1 MTTENTQSGDDHRK
15 AAASKVRQLID
26 LLNAHPGHATARI
39 VEEAEALE
47 RAIHAFHME
56 GIRFRIFNVDRAVN
70 KESAEAMPAGASTL
84 IEEAR
89 HSLEAAGFHTRSHQ
103 SPT

>member
-1 MTTENTQSGDDHRK
+1 MTTEQTRAGGDHRK
-15 AAASKVRQLID
+15 AAAAKVRELID
-26 LLNAHPGHATARI
+26 LLNAHPGQATARI

-70 KESAEAMPAGASTL
+70 KEAAGTVPPRASAL

-89 HSLEAAGFHTRSHQ
+89 HFLEAAGFHTRSHQ